1 VEAATTDDDRYYPG
15 ANEPPVTA
23 HPLAEAL
30 AARLGTRAKPLVL
43 LLGIG
48 SGRNVGPFVRAG
60 IRVHAVE
67 QDVARAEAAKRA
79 FAANDRVRIVCARYG
94 APVPERVRVAGA
106 LSTHALLHGTPAA
119 IAGAV
124 EAVRERLEK
133 RGSFFVTLG
142 SVRDPRFG
150 RGTRIV
156 EGAFAPTDGNEAGVT
171 HSFFDEAGVRSLFRA
186 FELEEAY
193 EDCAAATVGT
203 WAHEPGQASDIVHW
217 YVKARRLP
225 NG

>member
-1 VEAATTDDDRYYPG
+1 VEAGTTDWDRYYPDPTG
-15 ANEPPVTA
+15 SPVAA

-30 AARLGTRAKPLVL
+30 AARLATQPDPRVL

-60 IRVHAVE
+60 VRVHAVE

-79 FAANDRVRIVCARYG
+79 FVANDSVCIECACYG
-94 APVPERVRVAGA
+94 GPFPERTRVAGA

-119 IAGAV
+119 IAAAV
-124 EAVRERLEK
+124 QAVRERLETG
-133 RGSFFVTLG
+133 GSFFVTLG

-150 RGTRIV
+150 RGTRIA
-156 EGAFAPTDGNEAGVT
+156 EGAFAPSDGSEAGVT
-171 HSFFDEAGVRSLFRA
+171 HSFFDEAGVRSLFSA
-186 FELEEAY
+186 FELEGAY

-203 WAHEPGQASDIVHW
+203 WAHEPDQARDIVHW
-217 YVKARRLP
+217 YVKARLP
-225 NG
+225 EDA